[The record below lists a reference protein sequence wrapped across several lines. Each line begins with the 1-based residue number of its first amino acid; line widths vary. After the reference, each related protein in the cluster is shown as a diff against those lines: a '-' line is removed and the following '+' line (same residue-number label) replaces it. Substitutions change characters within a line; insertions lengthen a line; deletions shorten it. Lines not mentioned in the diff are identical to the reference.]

1 MSFSSEIR
9 PPDQPL
15 RPGSAPRDRMARRRR
30 KKKDANDEPSSED
43 APASPTPDVADP
55 SASDTPDDDR
65 GHRIDI
71 RI

>member
-1 MSFSSEIR
+1 
-9 PPDQPL
+9 
-15 RPGSAPRDRMARRRR
+15 MARRRR
-30 KKKDANDEPSSED
+30 KRKETNDEPSSED